1 MNLVNNKNYIGSLE
15 TYYEYINDTL
25 SKAKI
30 INADFISYDEVAF
43 TLEEENYNKFVNKIS
58 SIEVK

>member
-30 INADFISYDEVAF
+30 INADFISYAEAAF
-43 TLEEENYNKFVNKIS
+43 TLEEEKKIC
-58 SIEVK
+58 